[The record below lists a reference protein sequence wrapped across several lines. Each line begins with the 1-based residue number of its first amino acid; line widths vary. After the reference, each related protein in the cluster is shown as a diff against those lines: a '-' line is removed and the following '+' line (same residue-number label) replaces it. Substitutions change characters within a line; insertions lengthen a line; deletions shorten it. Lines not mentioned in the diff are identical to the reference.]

1 MALKPCR
8 ECKKKISTE
17 AISCPNCGVPNPAAT
32 LEKQNNSKLEDTNKN
47 YKKINLNFIKNK
59 PAKLKKYFKIGIV
72 VLAIYSA
79 VPSLWFWANIVSQPK
94 YGFKY
99 FVSHFIPTTI
109 SREDVVTWRDNQ
121 EYYKIDSFYTFVP
134 FYSNLF
140 KSKNF
145 VAQKLFYI
153 HKKNN
158 KKEYE
163 FFGYRDLKNDKIVYR
178 GAQIYYYDY
187 STEKIVYI
195 KGEYNSWRG
204 YRCLKDDCGVVDF
217 QKSKPLDRIREASID
232 EVESLISYYK
242 NISDKFVNSIDYN
255 TIIKI
260 VDSKGKYVDK
270 NIIVKNNYENNKTS
284 IATDLDEKKQP
295 SNYSSSA
302 ASWIERNNDSQSS
315 SSNSS
320 ALNAIEH
327 GLNTLSGNTNSGYGT
342 TRLYYDNS
350 SGGMRECSYEPLN
363 GRCFTFKPFNRNSY
377 SRDTLFYNPKEK
389 TMQPCIGPVTA
400 LGKCTAFGLFRKTP
414 NSTSQ
419 LFYDEE
425 NNKMTTCSHVGVDGK
440 CYHFRLAPKKEYRG
454 FQSQSKTNPYYFKA
468 PETSSDLIEQGL
480 NMLGGGCTLGRNC

>member
-17 AISCPNCGVPNPAAT
+17 TISCPNCGVPNPAAT
-32 LEKQNNSKLEDTNKN
+32 LEKQNNSKLEDTNNN
-47 YKKINLNFIKNK
+47 YKKINLNFIKNKPAKLKKYFKIVNLNFIKNK

-79 VPSLWFWANIVSQPK
+79 VPSLWFLANIISQPK

-99 FVSHFIPTTI
+99 FVSHFIPTAI

-121 EYYKIDSFYTFVP
+121 EYYKIASYYTFVP

-163 FFGYRDLKNDKIVYR
+163 FFGYRDLKNDKIVYQ

-204 YRCLKDDCGVVDF
+204 YRCLEDDCGVVDF
-217 QKSKPLDRIREASID
+217 QKSKPLNRIREASID

-242 NISDKFVNSIDYN
+242 NISDKFINSIDYN

-260 VDSKGKYVDK
+260 VDSKGNYVDK
-270 NIIVKNNYENNKTS
+270 NIIVKNNYEDNKVIAKEKERENLS
-284 IATDLDEKKQP
+284 ILEAEKFSKMSADDRRDYTCTKKFGFRKGSQQFNDCRFRLFTAEMELEKLQIQKELAQAKLDAAKASEEAARATAQLARSTQERQEALANAQIQA
-295 SNYSSSA
+295 SQMQSA
-302 ASWIERNNDSQSS
+302 AAAAQAYAIQQQS
-315 SSNSS
+315 
-320 ALNAIEH
+320 AI
-327 GLNTLSGNTNSGYGT
+327 
-342 TRLYYDNS
+342 
-350 SGGMRECSYEPLN
+350 
-363 GRCFTFKPFNRNSY
+363 
-377 SRDTLFYNPKEK
+377 
-389 TMQPCIGPVTA
+389 
-400 LGKCTAFGLFRKTP
+400 
-414 NSTSQ
+414 
-419 LFYDEE
+419 
-425 NNKMTTCSHVGVDGK
+425 
-440 CYHFRLAPKKEYRG
+440 
-454 FQSQSKTNPYYFKA
+454 
-468 PETSSDLIEQGL
+468 DLINNGL
-480 NMLGGGCTLGRNC
+480 NMMSPRSSSTMNLRTNCTYHARMLSCF